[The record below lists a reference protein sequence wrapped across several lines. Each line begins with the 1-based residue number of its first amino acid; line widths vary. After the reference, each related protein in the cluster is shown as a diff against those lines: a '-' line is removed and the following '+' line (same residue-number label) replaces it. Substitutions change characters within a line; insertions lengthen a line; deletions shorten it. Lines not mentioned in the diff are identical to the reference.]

1 MVEAVGRALP
11 RCHIVRADSPLAGV
25 WQTGQELF
33 DGVLISFSAG
43 RNGDAG
49 ALRSLRELAPHA
61 RIVLVCAPADEPAAR
76 RAVQDGVDDYVLEPL
91 TRDDVES
98 AFQLPSRRLERI
110 ESATPSRPS
119 VHEIKGLSDIM
130 KSLSQGQEPT
140 LKRLVEL
147 VRDAFEA
154 DGALAQIGELSASTG
169 DMDQPVVEESV
180 TRDGENVGRLVLG
193 ARKRGHYSAGE
204 IARLADY
211 TRLIDAVMRQV
222 REREHWRHLAWT
234 DDLSGLRN
242 RRYFEKSLRELVRD
256 GRSQRLRLTVFLLD
270 IDDFK
275 SYNDRFGHATGDG
288 LIREIGKLLLRCSR
302 ERDIVARYG
311 GDEFA
316 VIFWDAEPPR
326 VAGSQHPT
334 DTLQLAERFCA
345 AIRSHEFEC
354 LGPAAPG
361 PVTISGGLAS
371 FPWDGKTADELMKS
385 ADDALIETK
394 RRGKN
399 GITLAGDTS
408 MDACDDPLDAS
419 ETGHDEDR

>member
-11 RCHIVRADSPLAGV
+11 SCEIVPADNPLAGI
-25 WQTGQELF
+25 WQAGQGRF
-33 DGVLISFSAG
+33 DGVLISYSAG
-43 RNGDAG
+43 RDGNSS
-49 ALRSLRELAPHA
+49 ALRNLRELAPDA
-61 RIVLVCAPADEPAAR
+61 RIVLACAPADEPAAR
-76 RAVQDGVDDYVLEPL
+76 RAVQNGADDYVLEPL
-91 TRDDVES
+91 SRDDIEA
-98 AFQLPSRRLERI
+98 AFQLPSLRLDRI
-110 ESATPSRPS
+110 ESAAPAGPS
-119 VHEIKGLSDIM
+119 VHEIQGLGEIM
-130 KSLSQGQEPT
+130 KDLSQGPQRT
-140 LKRLVEL
+140 LERLTEL

-154 DGALAQIGELSASTG
+154 DGALAKIDDLAASAGEI
-169 DMDQPVVEESV
+169 DRPVVEEAIM
-180 TRDGENVGRLVLG
+180 RGGERVGRIVLG
-193 ARKRGHYSAGE
+193 SRRRGHYSAGE

-211 TRLIDAVMRQV
+211 ARLIDAIMQQIRD
-222 REREHWRHLAWT
+222 REHWRHMAWT

-242 RRYFEKSLRELVRD
+242 RRYLEKRLRELVRES
-256 GRSQRLRLTVFLLD
+256 RERRMRLTVFLLD

-288 LIREIGKLLLRCSR
+288 LIREIGKLLQRCSR
-302 ERDIVARYG
+302 ERDVVARYG

-345 AIRSHEFEC
+345 VIRSHEFEC

-371 FPWDGKTADELMKS
+371 FPWDGKTADELIKA
-385 ADDALIETK
+385 ADEALIETK

-399 GITLAGDTS
+399 GITLAGEATCLTS
-408 MDACDDPLDAS
+408 DDPLDEREADD
-419 ETGHDEDR
+419 DEDE